1 MKSIRSILLIA
12 LFQAVAVSS
21 AFAADELARI
31 KSAGVFKIGT
41 EGTYAPFTYHDE
53 SGNLTGFDVEI
64 GTAIAQ
70 RLGVKPQFVEGK
82 WDGLIAGLDVNRY
95 DAVINEVAV
104 TEARKAKYDFSDP
117 YITSHAALIV
127 RSDNSAIK
135 NFDDLKGKKS
145 ANTLTSNFGKI
156 AAAHGAEVIPV
167 QGFNESIDLLTSGRV
182 DATVNDS
189 LSFLDFKK
197 HKPDAKVKIAA
208 LDTSPDSSDKSAVL
222 IRKGQPGV
230 AGGDQQGARRDQ
242 ERRHL
247 RETLAEV
254 FRQGRLPINTTCESE
269 SCRHGWN

>member
-1 MKSIRSILLIA
+1 MKSIRSIVLIA
-12 LFQAVAVSS
+12 LFHAVTVSPV
-21 AFAADELARI
+21 FAADELAQI
-31 KSAGVFKIGT
+31 KSSGVFRIGT

-53 SGNLTGFDVEI
+53 SGKLTGFDVEI
-64 GTAIAQ
+64 GTQIAQ
-70 RLGVKPQFVEGK
+70 RLGVKPQFIEGK

-104 TEARKAKYDFSDP
+104 TDARKLKYDFSDP

-127 RSDNSAIK
+127 RSDNNAIK
-135 NFDDLKGKKS
+135 TFDDLKGKKS

-167 QGFNESIDLLTSGRV
+167 QGFNESIDLLTAGRV

-222 IRKGQPGV
+222 IRKGSPELV
-230 AGGDQQGARRDQ
+230 AAINKA
-242 ERRHL
+242 
-247 RETLAEV
+247 LADMKKDGTYAKISQKYFGKDV
-254 FRQGRLPINTTCESE
+254 SK
-269 SCRHGWN
+269 

>member
-1 MKSIRSILLIA
+1 MKSIRSIVLIA
-12 LFQAVAVSS
+12 LFHAVTVSPV
-21 AFAADELARI
+21 FAADELAQI
-31 KSAGVFKIGT
+31 KSSGVFRIGT

-53 SGNLTGFDVEI
+53 SGKLTGFDVEV
-64 GTAIAQ
+64 GTQIAQ
-70 RLGVKPQFVEGK
+70 RLGVKPQFIEGK

-104 TEARKAKYDFSDP
+104 TDARKLKYDFSDP

-127 RSDNSAIK
+127 RSDNNAIK
-135 NFDDLKGKKS
+135 TFDDLKGKKS

-167 QGFNESIDLLTSGRV
+167 QGFNESIDLLTAGRV

-208 LDTSPDSSDKSAVL
+208 LDTSPESSDKSAVL
-222 IRKGQPGV
+222 IRRGSPELV
-230 AGGDQQGARRDQ
+230 AAINKA
-242 ERRHL
+242 
-247 RETLAEV
+247 LADMKKDGTYAKISQKYFGKDV
-254 FRQGRLPINTTCESE
+254 SK
-269 SCRHGWN
+269 

>member
-1 MKSIRSILLIA
+1 MKSIRSILLVA
-12 LFQAVAVSS
+12 LFHAVTVTPV
-21 AFAADELARI
+21 FAADELAQI
-31 KSAGVFKIGT
+31 KSSGVFRIGT
-41 EGTYAPFTYHDE
+41 EGTYAPFTFHDE
-53 SGNLTGFDVEI
+53 AGKLTGFDVEI
-64 GTAIAQ
+64 GTQIAR

-104 TEARKAKYDFSDP
+104 TDARKQKYDFSDP

-127 RSDNSAIK
+127 RSDNNTIK

-156 AAAHGAEVIPV
+156 AASHGAEVIPV
-167 QGFNESIDLLTSGRV
+167 QGFNESIDLLTAGRV

-208 LDTSPDSSDKSAVL
+208 LDTSADSSDKSAVL
-222 IRKGQPGV
+222 IRKGSPELV
-230 AGGDQQGARRDQ
+230 AAINKA
-242 ERRHL
+242 
-247 RETLAEV
+247 LADMKKDGTYAKISQKYFGKDV
-254 FRQGRLPINTTCESE
+254 SQ
-269 SCRHGWN
+269 

>member
-1 MKSIRSILLIA
+1 MKSIRSILLVA
-12 LFQAVAVSS
+12 LFHAVTVTPV
-21 AFAADELARI
+21 FAADELAQI
-31 KSAGVFKIGT
+31 KSSGVFRIGT
-41 EGTYAPFTYHDE
+41 EGTYAPFTFHDE
-53 SGNLTGFDVEI
+53 AGKLTGFDVEI
-64 GTAIAQ
+64 GTQIAR

-104 TEARKAKYDFSDP
+104 TDARKVKYDFSDP

-127 RSDNSAIK
+127 RSDNSAVK

-167 QGFNESIDLLTSGRV
+167 QGFNESIDLLTAGRV

-208 LDTSPDSSDKSAVL
+208 LDTSSESSDKSAVL
-222 IRKGQPGV
+222 IRKGSPDLV
-230 AGGDQQGARRDQ
+230 AAINKA
-242 ERRHL
+242 
-247 RETLAEV
+247 LADMKKD
-254 FRQGRLPINTTCESE
+254 GTYLKISE
-269 SCRHGWN
+269 KYFGKDVSQ

>member
-1 MKSIRSILLIA
+1 MKSIRSIVLIA
-12 LFQAVAVSS
+12 LFHAVTVSPV
-21 AFAADELARI
+21 FAADELAQI
-31 KSAGVFKIGT
+31 KSSGVFRIGT

-53 SGNLTGFDVEI
+53 SGKLTGFDVEV
-64 GTAIAQ
+64 GTQIAQ

-104 TEARKAKYDFSDP
+104 TDARKLKYDFSDP

-127 RSDNSAIK
+127 RSDNNAIK
-135 NFDDLKGKKS
+135 TFDDLKGKKS

-167 QGFNESIDLLTSGRV
+167 QGFNESIDLLTAGRV

-208 LDTSPDSSDKSAVL
+208 LDTSPESSDKSAVL
-222 IRKGQPGV
+222 IRKGSPELV
-230 AGGDQQGARRDQ
+230 AAINKA
-242 ERRHL
+242 
-247 RETLAEV
+247 LADMKKDGTYAKISQKYFGKDV
-254 FRQGRLPINTTCESE
+254 SK
-269 SCRHGWN
+269 